1 VRGLCTKTH
10 EFYLSSLSSTSN
22 FDIIALTETWLNDSV
37 SDGELLDLDRFNV
50 FRKDR
55 NSCRHKR
62 GGGVL
67 LAINP
72 AIKATVCNDC
82 DNVCDILHSIDLLV
96 AKLSMK
102 FRPIFIS
109 VVYIPP
115 SCSNTDYCA
124 FVDFLISL
132 ACMGLTCLFWVI
144 LISLNLR
151 PAHRVI

>member
-72 AIKATVCNDC
+72 AIKATVCNGC
-82 DNVCDILHSIDLLV
+82 DNVCDILHSIDFLV
-96 AKLSMK
+96 VKLSMK

-115 SCSNTDYCA
+115 SCSNTDYSIH
-124 FVDFLISL
+124 L
-132 ACMGLTCLFWVI
+132 LFFKY
-144 LISLNLR
+144 
-151 PAHRVI
+151 